1 MYPYAKA
8 TIATG
13 LVLIALDFI
22 WLSEI
27 SIDFYRQNIGAHLA
41 AEPDLV
47 AAVAFYVIYLV
58 GLLYFAVV
66 PAIIRGTIT
75 SAAFSGALF
84 GLVAYG
90 TYDLTNMATMSNWP
104 LIVTVVDMGWGLFL
118 SSVAAVAGYWFGT
131 NSIRFNLR
139 G

>member
-8 TIATG
+8 IIATG
-13 LVLIALDFI
+13 LVFIAIDFI

-27 SIDFYRQNIGAHLA
+27 SIDFYRQNIGEHLA
-41 AEPDLV
+41 SEPNLV
-47 AAVAFYVIYLV
+47 AAVAFYLIYLT
-58 GLLYFAVV
+58 GLMYFAVV

-104 LIVTVVDMGWGLFL
+104 LSVTVVDMCWGMVL
-118 SSVAAVAGYWFGT
+118 SAVAAIAGYWFGA
-131 NSIRFNLR
+131 NSLRFKMR